1 MPDAYRLDCDA
12 TPGDCRA
19 IIQSEDESEAISLAQ
34 NHMQE
39 VHNLGFSE
47 EELRENYL
55 EVV

>member
-1 MPDAYRLDCDA
+1 MSDAYRLDCDA

-19 IIQSEDESEAISLAQ
+19 IIQSEDEAEAITLAQ

-47 EELRENYL
+47 DELRENYL
-55 EVV
+55 KVV

>member
-19 IIQSEDESEAISLAQ
+19 IIQSEDEAEAIGLAQ
-34 NHMQE
+34 DHMQE
-39 VHNLGFSE
+39 VHNLGFTE
-47 EELRENYL
+47 EELREEYL